1 MNKIVHNKVQNKLD
15 SKRAQDL
22 VYIYINARLFN
33 VSLKEKV
40 RIEIFNTDQRHAFF
54 VPLGSEEDFSRSKGL
69 M

>member
-1 MNKIVHNKVQNKLD
+1 MHNKVRNKLD

-33 VSLKEKV
+33 ISLKEKI
-40 RIEIFNTDQRHAFF
+40 RMEIFNTNQRHEFF
-54 VPLGSEEDFSRSKGL
+54 VPLRSEEDFSRSKGL